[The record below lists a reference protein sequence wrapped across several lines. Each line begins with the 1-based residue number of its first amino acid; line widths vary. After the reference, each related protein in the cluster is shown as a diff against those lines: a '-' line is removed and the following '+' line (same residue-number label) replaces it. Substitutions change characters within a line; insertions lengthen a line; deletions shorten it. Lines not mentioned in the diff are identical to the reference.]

1 MLIFPKICK
10 VFLFVVCLASS
21 FKAFGGKV
29 DSLLVFSK
37 AMKKSMPCTI
47 IVPDTYTQRADSF
60 PVLYLL
66 NGYSGWHSNWILR
79 VPELAQLAD
88 DFNTIIVCPEGG
100 RNSWYFDSPLDPS
113 SQYETFVGQ
122 EVPAFID
129 SAYRS
134 RKSRM
139 ARMISGLSMGGHGA
153 LFIALRHP
161 ETFGLAGS
169 MSGGLDLKESKGKY
183 EIAEKIGDS
192 TRWNNYSVISM
203 INTQNA
209 SQLKILI
216 DCGVDDFFLQ
226 GNRAVHQKLV
236 QLRVPHMY
244 FEKEGGHSWDYW
256 RRSIPYHLFFF
267 RQQMMSIAR

>member
-1 MLIFPKICK
+1 MPIFPHSRKAFI
-10 VFLFVVCLASS
+10 LFFCFIFSLC
-21 FKAFGGKV
+21 AFGGKT
-29 DSLLVFSK
+29 DSVWVYSK
-37 AMKKSMPCTI
+37 AMQKPLPCTI
-47 IVPDTYTQRADSF
+47 VLPDAYKNGSDSF

-66 NGYSGWHSNWILR
+66 HGYGGWHSNWILR
-79 VPELAQLAD
+79 VPELSKLAD
-88 DFNTIIVCPEGG
+88 EFNTIIVCPEGG
-100 RNSWYFDSPLDPS
+100 RNSWYFDSPLEPS
-113 SQYETFVGQ
+113 SQYETFVGK

-161 ETFGLAGS
+161 ETFGVAGS

-192 TRWNNYSVISM
+192 TQWNNYSVISM
-203 INTQNA
+203 INTEQA

-236 QLRVPHMY
+236 QLKVPHMY

-267 RQQMMSIAR
+267 RQQRMSIAR

>member
-1 MLIFPKICK
+1 MPISPHSHKAF
-10 VFLFVVCLASS
+10 VLFFSS
-21 FKAFGGKV
+21 FIAIAALAGKT
-29 DSLLVFSK
+29 DSVLVYSK
-37 AMKKSMPCTI
+37 AMHKQLPCTI
-47 IVPDTYTQRADSF
+47 VLPDAYQSSSDSF

-66 NGYSGWHSNWILR
+66 HGYGGWHSNWIIR
-79 VPELAQLAD
+79 VPELSQLAD
-88 DFNTIIVCPEGG
+88 AFNTIIVCPEGG
-100 RNSWYFDSPLDPS
+100 RNSWYFDSPLQPE

-134 RKSRM
+134 KQNRM
-139 ARMISGLSMGGHGA
+139 DRMISGLSMGGHGA
-153 LFIALRHP
+153 LFIALRHS

-183 EIAEKIGDS
+183 EITEKIGDS
-192 TRWNNYSVISM
+192 THWDNYSIISM
-203 INTQNA
+203 IKPEQA

-236 QLRVPHMY
+236 KMKVPHTY

-256 RRSIPYHLFFF
+256 RKSIPYHLFFF
-267 RQQMMSIAR
+267 QQQRSLISR